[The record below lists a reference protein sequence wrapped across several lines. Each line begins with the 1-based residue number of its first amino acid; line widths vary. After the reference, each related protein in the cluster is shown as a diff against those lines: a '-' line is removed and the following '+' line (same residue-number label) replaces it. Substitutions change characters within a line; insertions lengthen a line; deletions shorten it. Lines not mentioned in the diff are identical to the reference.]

1 MLKPTLLQQ
10 IEFIAGARKLVSD
23 GNIVDLQEQNA
34 DMLKAI
40 EENLIT
46 LRNMERAAEKK
57 QTRIEFD
64 SSEEPETEREEMLGD
79 YNAKEEAERMYHIQH
94 HLK

>member
-1 MLKPTLLQQ
+1 MLNPTLLQQ

-64 SSEEPETEREEMLGD
+64 NSEEPETEREEIRGD